1 MANLITLE
9 EYKEAEGIQSPKEDL
24 RIEALIPSVSQLVKT
39 YCANSILDYYSTNKT
54 EVINVN
60 WDTDVIQLT
69 ESPVN
74 TIVSVEERASY
85 QDSYVT
91 LTEAAYEFYLDT
103 STDSLFRTTGGR
115 NYRNWQ
121 KGPGAVRVV
130 YTAGYETV
138 PADLQLAVIDLI
150 TYYIK
155 DEHKERKTL
164 AGATMQNQASTS
176 QRNNV
181 AFPDHIKRVLD
192 LYKNF

>member
-39 YCANSILDYYSTNKT
+39 YCANSIVDYYSTNKT

-91 LTEAAYEFYLDT
+91 LTEAAYEFYFDS

>member
-39 YCANSILDYYSTNKT
+39 YCANSIVDYYSTNKT

-74 TIVSVEERASY
+74 IIVSVEERASY

-91 LTEAAYEFYLDT
+91 LTEAAYEFYFDG